1 MTDQSTKSDTS
12 TKNNNSTSLDSA
24 KKSVSK
30 GALGIFII
38 IALSL
43 IWYLFADRYTPY
55 TNQARIQGY
64 VVGVAPKVAG
74 VVTQVWV
81 ANNTRVKI
89 GEHLFE
95 VDPSQYKLA
104 LDNAKSNLEN
114 ARRQVGAGNAA
125 VESAQANLRAAFAN
139 QEKAQ
144 KDYTRLQRLRQ
155 EDHGTISIRR
165 LEISQATLDQARA
178 SVAAAKANIQQAIEQ
193 KGGDDDDDN
202 AIINT
207 ALTAVE
213 KAELDLANTIVK
225 AESRGIITDLRAEIG
240 QYAGTGTSMMTLIAL
255 EDVWI
260 NAEFTENNLGNLI
273 VGSKAEILF
282 DVVPGEVFVGTVRS
296 IGLGVSANQNQSA
309 PGTLPTVSN
318 NRDWLR
324 QSQRFPVVIS
334 FDPLQEKSLLKHIR
348 VGGQASVIVY
358 TENNIILKL
367 LGKLHIRFM
376 SWISYAY

>member
-12 TKNNNSTSLDSA
+12 KNKNTNKSLDTS
-24 KKSVSK
+24 KKSVGK
-30 GALGIFII
+30 GALGIFTF
-38 IALSL
+38 IALIL

-74 VVTQVWV
+74 VITQVWV
-81 ANNTRVKI
+81 DNNTGVKN

-95 VDPSQYKLA
+95 VDPSQYKIA

-125 VESAQANLRAAFAN
+125 VESARANLHAAFAN

-144 KDYTRLQRLRQ
+144 KDYARLQRLRQ
-155 EDHGTISIRR
+155 EDPGTISIRR
-165 LEISQATLDQARA
+165 LEISHASLEQARA
-178 SVAAAKANIQQAIEQ
+178 NVAAAKANIQQAIEQ

-202 AIINT
+202 TIINT

-213 KAELDLANTIVK
+213 KAELDLTNTIVK
-225 AESRGIITDLRAEIG
+225 AETRGIITDLRAEVG
-240 QYAGTGTSMMTLIAL
+240 QYAATGTSMMTLIAL

-296 IGLGVSANQNQSA
+296 IGIGVSANQNQST
-309 PGTLPTVSN
+309 PGSLPTVSN

-324 QSQRFPVVIS
+324 QSQRFPVVIA
-334 FDPLQEKSLLKHIR
+334 FDPLQEKNLLKHIR

-358 TENNIILKL
+358 TEGHIILKFI
-367 LGKLHIRFM
+367 GKLYMRFM

>member
-12 TKNNNSTSLDSA
+12 TNKNTDKSLDSS
-24 KKSVSK
+24 KKLVSK
-30 GALGIFII
+30 GAIGIFIA

-81 ANNTRVKI
+81 ANNTEVKN

-95 VDPSQYKLA
+95 IDPSQYKIA
-104 LDNAKSNLEN
+104 LENAKSNLDN
-114 ARRQVGAGNAA
+114 ARRQVGAGSAA
-125 VESAQANLRAAFAN
+125 VESARANLRAAFAN

-144 KDYTRLQRLRQ
+144 KDFTRLQRLRR
-155 EDHGTISIRR
+155 EDPGTISIRR
-165 LEISQATLDQARA
+165 LEISQASLDQARA
-178 SVAAAKANIQQAIEQ
+178 NVAAAKANIQQAIEQ
-193 KGGDDDDDN
+193 KGGDDDDN
-202 AIINT
+202 NTIINT

-213 KAELDLANTIVK
+213 KADLDLTNTIVK
-225 AESRGIITDLRAEIG
+225 AETRGIITDLSAEVG

-255 EDVWI
+255 EDVWV

-296 IGLGVSANQNQSA
+296 IGIGVSANQNQSA

-324 QSQRFPVVIS
+324 QSQRFPVIIS
-334 FDPLQEKSLLKHIR
+334 FDPIQEKSLLKNIR

-358 TENNIILKL
+358 SDGHIILKL
-367 LGKLHIRFM
+367 LGKLYIRFM
-376 SWISYAY
+376 SWVSYAY